1 MPEVDR
7 RAFLLLDLLHEAPG
21 NPKAWLRFLDALRDA
36 ISPDAVT
43 IFAAQ
48 PHETRPGV
56 VAGSGLGLHSL
67 PVGEFLRPSV
77 RHPGA
82 GSMPTGAVH
91 DVPSDA
97 MARSKLFREV
107 LAPEGVLPGPGLV
120 VVNERNDRHVQAAT
134 LVLPRTS
141 AWRPTAQDR
150 ALLERLAPHM
160 VIARRLHVRLTER
173 RHDTEALL
181 NAFDHLVL
189 GVVLLTAGGRV
200 SYVNRSAADAL
211 GLAPGFDDLSAAG
224 GGADDERTPAWQ
236 RLVGADR
243 NWTANAFVLAHPSDG
258 RSLQFVAA
266 PFGWSDR
273 GGILGRRFA
282 RAVFVGD
289 PKRRTGDPIGV
300 LNEIY
305 GLTPGETR
313 LTLLLLSDC
322 SLEEA
327 ARLLG
332 ISRSTARSVLK
343 RIFEKT
349 GTNRQSGL
357 VRLMLAG
364 FAQVRP
370 GDRTDAPDRPSR
382 LRAGSRP

>member
-1 MPEVDR
+1 MPDVDR

-21 NPKAWLRFLDALRDA
+21 NPKAWLQFLDRLRDA

-43 IFAAQ
+43 IFASQA
-48 PHETRPGV
+48 HEDRPGV
-56 VAGSGLGLHSL
+56 IAGSGLGLHSL
-67 PVGEFLRPSV
+67 PVGAFLRPSV
-77 RHPGA
+77 RHPGT
-82 GSMPTGAVH
+82 GSLPTGAVR
-91 DVPSDA
+91 DVPSEA
-97 MARSKLFREV
+97 MSRSKLFKDV
-107 LAPEGVLPGPGLV
+107 LEPEGVLPGPGLV
-120 VVNERNDRHVQAAT
+120 VVIERTDRHVQAAT
-134 LVLPRTS
+134 VVLPRTR
-141 AWRPTAQDR
+141 AWRPTARDR

-160 VIARRLHVRLTER
+160 VIARRLQVRLTER
-173 RHDTEALL
+173 RNDTEALL
-181 NAFDHLVL
+181 EAFDHLVL

-200 SYVNRSAADAL
+200 SYVNRSAADSL
-211 GLAPGFDDLSAAG
+211 GLEPGFDDLNADG
-224 GGADDERTPAWQ
+224 GGAGDDRTLAWQ
-236 RLVGADR
+236 RLVGAER
-243 NWTANAFVLAHPSDG
+243 NWRANAFVLAHPSDG
-258 RSLQFVAA
+258 RSLQFMAA
-266 PFGWSDR
+266 AFGWGDR

-300 LNEIY
+300 LNEVY

-357 VRLMLAG
+357 VRLLLAG
-364 FAQVRP
+364 FAQVRA
-370 GDRTDAPDRPSR
+370 GHRTDVPDPTGR
-382 LRAGSRP
+382 LRIGGRR